1 MREARARVRLNRTA
15 LLGAV
20 GAVGLVIQIVLG
32 FAVAGT
38 AHPTESAILVPHVV
52 IGVAGLALV
61 AYLTLS
67 IFRSASLGTA
77 RLVYGLTLLLTLAQ
91 VALGYGLI
99 LGGGAQGILM
109 AHEGVAVL
117 ILILMAAG
125 GMVSARARRMA
136 AQPSQPQ
143 TSPS

>member
-1 MREARARVRLNRTA
+1 MNRTA

-61 AYLTLS
+61 AQRTPSAQYLVWTRAHS
-67 IFRSASLGTA
+67 CTSSPGRH
-77 RLVYGLTLLLTLAQ
+77 RRP
-91 VALGYGLI
+91 GYPTP
-99 LGGGAQGILM
+99 A
-109 AHEGVAVL
+109 
-117 ILILMAAG
+117 
-125 GMVSARARRMA
+125 
-136 AQPSQPQ
+136 PQ
-143 TSPS
+143 F